1 MQIEWSQSALADLRD
16 IMEFIKSRNY
26 QAAIELQD
34 SIESAVE
41 HLAEHPYL
49 YKKSL
54 RRAGWRELVA
64 HPNYIVFY
72 RVTGKVEIL
81 AVVHAR
87 EQFPKLR

>member
-1 MQIEWSQSALADLRD
+1 MADLLE
-16 IMEFIKSRNY
+16 IMAYISQRNH
-26 QAAIELQD
+26 QAAIDLQD

-54 RRAGWRELVA
+54 RRTGWRELVV

-72 RVTGKVEIL
+72 RVTSKVEIL